1 MAPIFKSK
9 NCAYIVEY
17 HNNKNKQ
24 TSRTRK
30 GSILK

>member
-9 NCAYIVEY
+9 NCAYCRISQQ
-17 HNNKNKQ
+17 KNKQ
-24 TSRTRK
+24 TSKTRK